1 MILIGV
7 ALMGAFASPA
17 PLHPPSSMTTLN
29 VKPSGQV
36 QGDATATPSVSALT
50 LKTVTET
57 QTIPYQTTTQNDPT
71 LPSGQTTIQTQGT
84 AGTRTLTYSVG
95 YKDGQEASRQLL
107 SNVITMP
114 PVNEVIA
121 IGIDASSSAT
131 SPTQPLSPSSVP
143 PLSLAFVACP
153 NAAFDVCIHT
163 LPQATLSIDITYC
176 GHIVTSDNLLG
187 PFYAHIDGTYLW
199 SWKPTTQCNS
209 DPTGATAAVTAT
221 WPGEQPITQTN
232 TFAIPS
238 EQSNH

>member
-1 MILIGV
+1 
-7 ALMGAFASPA
+7 
-17 PLHPPSSMTTLN
+17 MTTLN

-153 NAAFDVCIHT
+153 NAVFDVCIHT